1 MMTNYFMAIP
11 FDIFNLSLVG
21 CGIVCGVALLLTVL
35 FLALKCS
42 VTYYDVEGGKEV
54 IHKEKHSWC
63 SHVKIHGANKKGK
76 RLIGWSTKENGKK
89 PLLKHKIVLFKN
101 VKLFAIWE
109 EAPDMVPA
117 SMIPKPVEEEPKEE
131 ADFSEGVFVKF
142 NFIDTQSEETIATQ
156 SFKINGRVPNEDGV
170 LGWCFNPGGDITLQN
185 GTENYVFDVNPYPVT
200 ALLDD
205 DKTVISNEEFSG
217 ECVVDLAYIITST
230 EKTVYKESHYVEL
243 NAPETFASS
252 ASFVGWSVEPN
263 GEPIIEKGDNDA
275 VFTIQLYSV
284 TEDATEEAAEEVVYE
299 EPVEEVVY
307 EEPSEEVVYE
317 EPVEEVVYEEPV
329 EEVVYEEPS
338 EEVVEETPVEEAVE
352 EPVEEVVYEEPVEE
366 AVEEAPVEEP
376 AEEAPVEEPAEEAPV
391 EEPAEVTPTIVPTY
405 IDNEGNKI
413 EIKYSRSFTANLIQA
428 DDTVKDFY
436 GQLKNHIMSFKGVK
450 TKISW
455 KFDSYNKGRDQLFKM
470 KLRGKTIL
478 LYCALDPEEFEK
490 SKYHHEAI
498 DNKLF
503 ADVPMLLKIKSGLG
517 LRKAKEIINIVMAK
531 YGIEPNPKATAVD
544 YVKEYPYEDNEAL
557 LERKL
562 VKVLEADSANII
574 KSSKKKAEDAESLKL
589 KGHDFVSLF
598 SIQAYKEHTVW
609 CALFYLLNFW

>member
-1 MMTNYFMAIP
+1 MEFAKVLFGAG
-11 FDIFNLSLVG
+11 FDLFNLNPVT
-21 CGIVCGVALLLTVL
+21 CGIVLGICVIFAIVAAIIRCQVIYVDTDGDYEIEYEKKKWLSKAVLRPASKQGKSFVGWALDPAGENMVAESELLVTHTTVL
-35 FLALKCS
+35 
-42 VTYYDVEGGKEV
+42 Y
-54 IHKEKHSWC
+54 
-63 SHVKIHGANKKGK
+63 
-76 RLIGWSTKENGKK
+76 
-89 PLLKHKIVLFKN
+89 
-101 VKLFAIWE
+101 AIWATEQEVFESE
-109 EAPDMVPA
+109 EKA
-117 SMIPKPVEEEPKEE
+117 
-131 ADFSEGVFVKF
+131 EGVFVQLNYMDAEGEDAIANRAHKVNTILPEHQDVPVQVKGWSFEKGGEVVLEGEDVSAVFSINLYPVFDENAPQNDKPF
-142 NFIDTQSEETIATQ
+142 NGSAVIELLFIDSAT
-156 SFKINGRVPNEDGV
+156 DG
-170 LGWCFNPGGDITLQN
+170 FI
-185 GTENYVFDVNPYPVT
+185 
-200 ALLDD
+200 
-205 DKTVISNEEFSG
+205 
-217 ECVVDLAYIITST
+217 
-230 EKTVYKESHYVEL
+230 YKESHYVEL

-284 TEDATEEAAEEVVYE
+284 TEDAVEEAAEEVVYEEPSEEEVYE

-307 EEPSEEVVYE
+307 EE
-317 EPVEEVVYEEPV
+317 
-329 EEVVYEEPS
+329 
-338 EEVVEETPVEEAVE
+338 PVEEAVE

-366 AVEEAPVEEP
+366 TVEEEPVEEP
-376 AEEAPVEEPAEEAPV
+376 AEEAPIEEAPAEEPV
-391 EEPAEVTPTIVPTY
+391 EVTPTIVPTY

-574 KSSKKKAEDAESLKL
+574 KSSKKKAEDAE
-589 KGHDFVSLF
+589 
-598 SIQAYKEHTVW
+598 
-609 CALFYLLNFW
+609 

>member
-1 MMTNYFMAIP
+1 MEFAKVLFGAG
-11 FDIFNLSLVG
+11 FDLFNLNPVT
-21 CGIVCGVALLLTVL
+21 CGIVLGICVIFAIVAAIIRCQVIYVDTDGDYEIEYEKKKWLSKAVLRPASKQGKSFVGWALDPAGENMVAESELLVTHTTVL
-35 FLALKCS
+35 
-42 VTYYDVEGGKEV
+42 Y
-54 IHKEKHSWC
+54 
-63 SHVKIHGANKKGK
+63 
-76 RLIGWSTKENGKK
+76 
-89 PLLKHKIVLFKN
+89 
-101 VKLFAIWE
+101 AIWATEQEVFESE
-109 EAPDMVPA
+109 EKA
-117 SMIPKPVEEEPKEE
+117 
-131 ADFSEGVFVKF
+131 EGVFVQLNYMDAEGEDAIANRAHKVNTILPEHQDVPVQVKGWSFEKGGEVVLEGEDVSAVFSINLYPVFDENAPQNDKPF
-142 NFIDTQSEETIATQ
+142 NGSAVIELLFIDSAT
-156 SFKINGRVPNEDGV
+156 DG
-170 LGWCFNPGGDITLQN
+170 FI
-185 GTENYVFDVNPYPVT
+185 
-200 ALLDD
+200 
-205 DKTVISNEEFSG
+205 
-217 ECVVDLAYIITST
+217 
-230 EKTVYKESHYVEL
+230 YKESHYVEL

-307 EEPSEEVVYE
+307 EEPVEEVAYE
-317 EPVEEVVYEEPV
+317 EPVEEA
-329 EEVVYEEPS
+329 VYEEPS

-366 AVEEAPVEEP
+366 P

-391 EEPAEVTPTIVPTY
+391 EEAPAEEPVEVVPTIVPTY

-574 KSSKKKAEDAESLKL
+574 KSSKKKAEDAE
-589 KGHDFVSLF
+589 
-598 SIQAYKEHTVW
+598 
-609 CALFYLLNFW
+609 

>member
-1 MMTNYFMAIP
+1 MEFAKVLFGAG
-11 FDIFNLSLVG
+11 FDLFNLNPVT
-21 CGIVCGVALLLTVL
+21 CGIVLGICVIFAIVAAIIRCQVIYVDTDGDYEIEYEKKKWLSKAVLRPASKQGKSFVGWALDPAGENMVAESELLVTHTTVL
-35 FLALKCS
+35 
-42 VTYYDVEGGKEV
+42 Y
-54 IHKEKHSWC
+54 
-63 SHVKIHGANKKGK
+63 
-76 RLIGWSTKENGKK
+76 
-89 PLLKHKIVLFKN
+89 
-101 VKLFAIWE
+101 AIWATEQEVFESE
-109 EAPDMVPA
+109 EKA
-117 SMIPKPVEEEPKEE
+117 
-131 ADFSEGVFVKF
+131 EGVFVQLNYMDAEGEDAIANRAHKVNTILPEHQDVPVQVKGWSFEKGGEVVLEGEDVSAVFSINLYPVFDENAPQNDKPF
-142 NFIDTQSEETIATQ
+142 NGSAVIELLFIDSAT
-156 SFKINGRVPNEDGV
+156 DG
-170 LGWCFNPGGDITLQN
+170 FI
-185 GTENYVFDVNPYPVT
+185 
-200 ALLDD
+200 
-205 DKTVISNEEFSG
+205 
-217 ECVVDLAYIITST
+217 
-230 EKTVYKESHYVEL
+230 YKESHYVEL

-284 TEDATEEAAEEVVYE
+284 TEDAVEEAAEEVVYE

-307 EEPSEEVVYE
+307 EEPVEEAVYE

-329 EEVVYEEPS
+329 EEVVY
-338 EEVVEETPVEEAVE
+338 E

-376 AEEAPVEEPAEEAPV
+376 AEEAPV
-391 EEPAEVTPTIVPTY
+391 EVTPTIVPTY

-574 KSSKKKAEDAESLKL
+574 KSSKKKAEDAE
-589 KGHDFVSLF
+589 
-598 SIQAYKEHTVW
+598 
-609 CALFYLLNFW
+609 

>member
-1 MMTNYFMAIP
+1 MEFAKVLFGAG
-11 FDIFNLSLVG
+11 FDLFNLNPVT
-21 CGIVCGVALLLTVL
+21 CGIVLGICVIFAIVAAIIRCQVIYVDTDGDYEIEYEKKKWLSKAVLRPASKQGKSFVGWALDPAGENMVAESELLVTHTTVL
-35 FLALKCS
+35 
-42 VTYYDVEGGKEV
+42 Y
-54 IHKEKHSWC
+54 
-63 SHVKIHGANKKGK
+63 
-76 RLIGWSTKENGKK
+76 
-89 PLLKHKIVLFKN
+89 
-101 VKLFAIWE
+101 AIWATEQEVFESE
-109 EAPDMVPA
+109 EKA
-117 SMIPKPVEEEPKEE
+117 
-131 ADFSEGVFVKF
+131 EGVFVQLNYMDAEGEDAIANRAHKVNTILPEHQDVPVQVKGWSFEKGGEVVLEGEDVSAVFSINLYPVFDENAPQNDKPF
-142 NFIDTQSEETIATQ
+142 NGSAVIELLFIDSATDR
-156 SFKINGRVPNEDGV
+156 FI
-170 LGWCFNPGGDITLQN
+170 
-185 GTENYVFDVNPYPVT
+185 
-200 ALLDD
+200 
-205 DKTVISNEEFSG
+205 
-217 ECVVDLAYIITST
+217 
-230 EKTVYKESHYVEL
+230 YKESHYVEL

-299 EPVEEVVY
+299 EPFEEVVY
-307 EEPSEEVVYE
+307 EEPAQEEVVYE

-329 EEVVYEEPS
+329 EEAVYEEPVEEPVEEVVYEEPS
-338 EEVVEETPVEEAVE
+338 EEAVEETPVEEAVE
-352 EPVEEVVYEEPVEE
+352 EPVEEVVYEEPSEE
-366 AVEEAPVEEP
+366 AVEEAPVEEAP
-376 AEEAPVEEPAEEAPV
+376 AEEPVEV
-391 EEPAEVTPTIVPTY
+391 VPTIVPTY

-574 KSSKKKAEDAESLKL
+574 KSSKKKAEDAE
-589 KGHDFVSLF
+589 
-598 SIQAYKEHTVW
+598 
-609 CALFYLLNFW
+609 

>member
-1 MMTNYFMAIP
+1 MEFAKVLFGAG
-11 FDIFNLSLVG
+11 FDLFNLNPVT
-21 CGIVCGVALLLTVL
+21 CGIVLGICVIFAIVAAIIRCQVIYVDTDGDYEIEYEKKKWLSKAVLRPASKQGKSFVGWALDPAGENMVAESELLVTHTTVL
-35 FLALKCS
+35 
-42 VTYYDVEGGKEV
+42 Y
-54 IHKEKHSWC
+54 
-63 SHVKIHGANKKGK
+63 
-76 RLIGWSTKENGKK
+76 
-89 PLLKHKIVLFKN
+89 
-101 VKLFAIWE
+101 AIWATEQEVFESE
-109 EAPDMVPA
+109 EKA
-117 SMIPKPVEEEPKEE
+117 
-131 ADFSEGVFVKF
+131 EGVFVQLNYMDAEGEDAIANRAHKVNTILPEHQDVPVQVKGWSFEKGGEVVLEGEDVSAVFSINLYPVFDENAPQNDKPF
-142 NFIDTQSEETIATQ
+142 NGSAVIELLFIDSAT
-156 SFKINGRVPNEDGV
+156 DG
-170 LGWCFNPGGDITLQN
+170 FI
-185 GTENYVFDVNPYPVT
+185 
-200 ALLDD
+200 
-205 DKTVISNEEFSG
+205 
-217 ECVVDLAYIITST
+217 
-230 EKTVYKESHYVEL
+230 YKESHYVEL

-284 TEDATEEAAEEVVYE
+284 TEDAVEEAA
-299 EPVEEVVY
+299 EEVVY

-329 EEVVYEEPS
+329 EEAVYEEPV
-338 EEVVEETPVEEAVE
+338 EEAVEETPVEEAVE

-366 AVEEAPVEEP
+366 P
-376 AEEAPVEEPAEEAPV
+376 AEEAPAEEAPA
-391 EEPAEVTPTIVPTY
+391 EEPVEVTPTIVPTY

-574 KSSKKKAEDAESLKL
+574 KSSKKKAEDAE
-589 KGHDFVSLF
+589 
-598 SIQAYKEHTVW
+598 
-609 CALFYLLNFW
+609 

>member
-1 MMTNYFMAIP
+1 MEFAKVLFGAG
-11 FDIFNLSLVG
+11 FDLFNLNPVT
-21 CGIVCGVALLLTVL
+21 CGIVLGICVIFAIVAAIIRCQVIYVDTDGDYEIEYEKKRWLSKAVLRPASKQGKSFVGWALDPAGENMVAESELLVTHTTVL
-35 FLALKCS
+35 
-42 VTYYDVEGGKEV
+42 Y
-54 IHKEKHSWC
+54 
-63 SHVKIHGANKKGK
+63 
-76 RLIGWSTKENGKK
+76 
-89 PLLKHKIVLFKN
+89 
-101 VKLFAIWE
+101 AIWATEQEVFESE
-109 EAPDMVPA
+109 EKA
-117 SMIPKPVEEEPKEE
+117 
-131 ADFSEGVFVKF
+131 EGVFVQLNYMDAEGEDAIANRAHKVNTILPEHQDVPVQVKGWSFEKGGEVVLEGEDVSAVFSINLYPVFDENAPQNDKPF
-142 NFIDTQSEETIATQ
+142 NGSAVIELLFIDSAT
-156 SFKINGRVPNEDGV
+156 DG
-170 LGWCFNPGGDITLQN
+170 FI
-185 GTENYVFDVNPYPVT
+185 
-200 ALLDD
+200 
-205 DKTVISNEEFSG
+205 
-217 ECVVDLAYIITST
+217 
-230 EKTVYKESHYVEL
+230 YKESHYVEL

-284 TEDATEEAAEEVVYE
+284 TEDAVEEAAEEVVYE
-299 EPVEEVVY
+299 EPVEEA
-307 EEPSEEVVYE
+307 
-317 EPVEEVVYEEPV
+317 VYEEPV

-376 AEEAPVEEPAEEAPV
+376 AEEAPVEEPV
-391 EEPAEVTPTIVPTY
+391 EVTPTIVPTY

-574 KSSKKKAEDAESLKL
+574 KSSKKKAEDAE
-589 KGHDFVSLF
+589 
-598 SIQAYKEHTVW
+598 
-609 CALFYLLNFW
+609 

>member
-1 MMTNYFMAIP
+1 MEFAKVLFGAG
-11 FDIFNLSLVG
+11 FDLFNLNPVT
-21 CGIVCGVALLLTVL
+21 CGIVLGICVIFAIVAAIIRCQVIYVDTDGDYEIEYEKKKWLSKAVLRPASKQGKSFVGWALDPEGENMVAESELLVTHTTVL
-35 FLALKCS
+35 
-42 VTYYDVEGGKEV
+42 Y
-54 IHKEKHSWC
+54 
-63 SHVKIHGANKKGK
+63 
-76 RLIGWSTKENGKK
+76 
-89 PLLKHKIVLFKN
+89 
-101 VKLFAIWE
+101 AIWATEQEVFESE
-109 EAPDMVPA
+109 EKA
-117 SMIPKPVEEEPKEE
+117 
-131 ADFSEGVFVKF
+131 EGVFVQLNYMDAEGEDAIANRAHKVNTILPEHQDVPVQVKGWSFEKGGEVVLEGEDVSAVFSINLYPVFDENAPQNDKPF
-142 NFIDTQSEETIATQ
+142 NGSAVIELLFIDSAT
-156 SFKINGRVPNEDGV
+156 DG
-170 LGWCFNPGGDITLQN
+170 FI
-185 GTENYVFDVNPYPVT
+185 
-200 ALLDD
+200 
-205 DKTVISNEEFSG
+205 
-217 ECVVDLAYIITST
+217 
-230 EKTVYKESHYVEL
+230 YKESHYVEL

-284 TEDATEEAAEEVVYE
+284 TEDAVEEAAEEVVYE
-299 EPVEEVVY
+299 EPA
-307 EEPSEEVVYE
+307 EEVVYE

-329 EEVVYEEPS
+329 EET
-338 EEVVEETPVEEAVE
+338 VEEAPVEEAVE
-352 EPVEEVVYEEPVEE
+352 ETPVEE

-376 AEEAPVEEPAEEAPV
+376 VEEAPA
-391 EEPAEVTPTIVPTY
+391 EEPAEVAPTIVPTY

-531 YGIEPNPKATAVD
+531 YGIEPNPKATSVD

-574 KSSKKKAEDAESLKL
+574 KSSKKKAEDAE
-589 KGHDFVSLF
+589 
-598 SIQAYKEHTVW
+598 
-609 CALFYLLNFW
+609 

>member
-1 MMTNYFMAIP
+1 MEFAKVLFGAG
-11 FDIFNLSLVG
+11 FDLFNLNPVT
-21 CGIVCGVALLLTVL
+21 CGIVLGICVIFAIVAAIIRCQVVYVDTDGDYEIEYEKKKWLSKVVLRPASKQGKSFVGWALDPAGENMVAESELLVTHTTVL
-35 FLALKCS
+35 
-42 VTYYDVEGGKEV
+42 Y
-54 IHKEKHSWC
+54 
-63 SHVKIHGANKKGK
+63 
-76 RLIGWSTKENGKK
+76 
-89 PLLKHKIVLFKN
+89 
-101 VKLFAIWE
+101 AIWATEQEVFESE
-109 EAPDMVPA
+109 EKA
-117 SMIPKPVEEEPKEE
+117 
-131 ADFSEGVFVKF
+131 EGVFVQLNYMDAEGEDAIANRAHKVNTILPEHQDVPVQVKGWSFDKGGEVVLEGEDVSAVFSINLYPVFDENAPKNDKPF
-142 NFIDTQSEETIATQ
+142 NGSAVIELLFIDSATDA
-156 SFKINGRVPNEDGV
+156 FI
-170 LGWCFNPGGDITLQN
+170 
-185 GTENYVFDVNPYPVT
+185 
-200 ALLDD
+200 
-205 DKTVISNEEFSG
+205 
-217 ECVVDLAYIITST
+217 
-230 EKTVYKESHYVEL
+230 YKESHYVEL
-243 NAPETFASS
+243 NAPEAFASS

-284 TEDATEEAAEEVVYE
+284 TDEAVAEEVVEEAVYE

-307 EEPSEEVVYE
+307 EEPAQEEVVYE

-329 EEVVYEEPS
+329 EE
-338 EEVVEETPVEEAVE
+338 A
-352 EPVEEVVYEEPVEE
+352 VYEEPVEE
-366 AVEEAPVEEP
+366 AVYEEPAQEEVVYEEPVQEEAVYEEPVQEEAAIEEAP
-376 AEEAPVEEPAEEAPV
+376 AEPVEV
-391 EEPAEVTPTIVPTY
+391 VPTIVPTY

-517 LRKAKEIINIVMAK
+517 LRKAKEVINIVMAK

-562 VKVLEADSANII
+562 VKVLEADSANVIM
-574 KSSKKKAEDAESLKL
+574 SSKKKADDAE
-589 KGHDFVSLF
+589 
-598 SIQAYKEHTVW
+598 
-609 CALFYLLNFW
+609 

>member
-1 MMTNYFMAIP
+1 MEFAKVLFGAG
-11 FDIFNLSLVG
+11 FDLFNLNPVT
-21 CGIVCGVALLLTVL
+21 CGIVLGICVIFAIVAAIIRCQVIYVDTDGDYEIEYEKKKWLSKAVLRPASKQGKSFVGWALDPAGENMVAESELLVTHTTVL
-35 FLALKCS
+35 
-42 VTYYDVEGGKEV
+42 Y
-54 IHKEKHSWC
+54 
-63 SHVKIHGANKKGK
+63 
-76 RLIGWSTKENGKK
+76 
-89 PLLKHKIVLFKN
+89 
-101 VKLFAIWE
+101 AIWATEQEVFESE
-109 EAPDMVPA
+109 EKA
-117 SMIPKPVEEEPKEE
+117 
-131 ADFSEGVFVKF
+131 EGVFVQLNYMDAEGEDAIANRAHKVNTILPEHQDVPVQVKGWSFEKGGEVVLEGEDVSAVFSINLYPVFDENAPQNDKPF
-142 NFIDTQSEETIATQ
+142 NGSAVIELLFIDSATDR
-156 SFKINGRVPNEDGV
+156 FI
-170 LGWCFNPGGDITLQN
+170 
-185 GTENYVFDVNPYPVT
+185 
-200 ALLDD
+200 
-205 DKTVISNEEFSG
+205 
-217 ECVVDLAYIITST
+217 
-230 EKTVYKESHYVEL
+230 YKESHYVEL

-299 EPVEEVVY
+299 EPFEEVVY
-307 EEPSEEVVYE
+307 EEPAQEEVVYE

-329 EEVVYEEPS
+329 EEAVYEEP
-338 EEVVEETPVEEAVE
+338 VE
-352 EPVEEVVYEEPVEE
+352 EPVEEVVYEEPSEE
-366 AVEEAPVEEP
+366 AVEEAPVEEAP
-376 AEEAPVEEPAEEAPV
+376 AEEPVEV
-391 EEPAEVTPTIVPTY
+391 VPTIVPTY

-574 KSSKKKAEDAESLKL
+574 KSSKKKAEDAE
-589 KGHDFVSLF
+589 
-598 SIQAYKEHTVW
+598 
-609 CALFYLLNFW
+609 

>member
-1 MMTNYFMAIP
+1 MEFAKVLFGAG
-11 FDIFNLSLVG
+11 FDLFNLNPVT
-21 CGIVCGVALLLTVL
+21 CGIVLGICVIFAIVAAIIRCQVIYVDTDGDYEIEYEKKRWLSKAVLRPASKQGKSFVGWALDPAGENMVAESELLVTHTTVL
-35 FLALKCS
+35 
-42 VTYYDVEGGKEV
+42 Y
-54 IHKEKHSWC
+54 
-63 SHVKIHGANKKGK
+63 
-76 RLIGWSTKENGKK
+76 
-89 PLLKHKIVLFKN
+89 
-101 VKLFAIWE
+101 AIWATEQEVFESE
-109 EAPDMVPA
+109 EKA
-117 SMIPKPVEEEPKEE
+117 
-131 ADFSEGVFVKF
+131 EGVFVQLNYMDAEGEDAIANRAHKVNTILPEHQDVPVQVKGWSFEKGGEVVLEGEDVSAVFSINLYPVFDENAPQNDKPF
-142 NFIDTQSEETIATQ
+142 NGSAVIELLFIDSAT
-156 SFKINGRVPNEDGV
+156 DG
-170 LGWCFNPGGDITLQN
+170 FI
-185 GTENYVFDVNPYPVT
+185 
-200 ALLDD
+200 
-205 DKTVISNEEFSG
+205 
-217 ECVVDLAYIITST
+217 
-230 EKTVYKESHYVEL
+230 YKESHYVEL

-284 TEDATEEAAEEVVYE
+284 TEDAVEEAAEEVVYE

-307 EEPSEEVVYE
+307 EEPVEEAVYE

-329 EEVVYEEPS
+329 EEVVY
-338 EEVVEETPVEEAVE
+338 E

-376 AEEAPVEEPAEEAPV
+376 AEEAPV
-391 EEPAEVTPTIVPTY
+391 EVTPTIVPTY

-574 KSSKKKAEDAESLKL
+574 KSSKKKAEDAE
-589 KGHDFVSLF
+589 
-598 SIQAYKEHTVW
+598 
-609 CALFYLLNFW
+609 

>member
-1 MMTNYFMAIP
+1 MEFAKVLFGAG
-11 FDIFNLSLVG
+11 FDLFNLNPVT
-21 CGIVCGVALLLTVL
+21 CGIVLGICVIFAIVAAIIRCQVIYVDTDGDYEIEYEKKRWLSKAVLRPASKQGKSFVGWALDPAGENMVAESELLVTHTTVL
-35 FLALKCS
+35 
-42 VTYYDVEGGKEV
+42 Y
-54 IHKEKHSWC
+54 
-63 SHVKIHGANKKGK
+63 
-76 RLIGWSTKENGKK
+76 
-89 PLLKHKIVLFKN
+89 
-101 VKLFAIWE
+101 AIWATEQEVFESE
-109 EAPDMVPA
+109 EKA
-117 SMIPKPVEEEPKEE
+117 
-131 ADFSEGVFVKF
+131 EGVFVQLNYMDAEGEDAIANRAHKVNTILPEHQDVPVQVKGWSFEKGGEVVLEGEDVSAVFSINLYPVFDENAPQNDKPF
-142 NFIDTQSEETIATQ
+142 NGSAVIELLFIDSAT
-156 SFKINGRVPNEDGV
+156 DG
-170 LGWCFNPGGDITLQN
+170 FI
-185 GTENYVFDVNPYPVT
+185 
-200 ALLDD
+200 
-205 DKTVISNEEFSG
+205 
-217 ECVVDLAYIITST
+217 
-230 EKTVYKESHYVEL
+230 YKESHYVEL

-284 TEDATEEAAEEVVYE
+284 TEDAVEEAA
-299 EPVEEVVY
+299 EEVVY

-329 EEVVYEEPS
+329 EEAVYEEPS

-352 EPVEEVVYEEPVEE
+352 EVVYEE
-366 AVEEAPVEEP
+366 PVEEP
-376 AEEAPVEEPAEEAPV
+376 AEEAPVEETVEEAPV
-391 EEPAEVTPTIVPTY
+391 EEPVEVTPTIVPTY

-428 DDTVKDFY
+428 DDAVKDFY

-574 KSSKKKAEDAESLKL
+574 KSSKKKAEDAE
-589 KGHDFVSLF
+589 
-598 SIQAYKEHTVW
+598 
-609 CALFYLLNFW
+609 

>member
-1 MMTNYFMAIP
+1 MEFAKVLFGAG
-11 FDIFNLSLVG
+11 FDLFNLNPVT
-21 CGIVCGVALLLTVL
+21 CGIVLGICVIFAIVAAIIRCQVIYVDTDGDYEIEYEKKKWLSKAVLRPASKQGKSFVGWALDPAGENMVAESELLVTHTTVL
-35 FLALKCS
+35 
-42 VTYYDVEGGKEV
+42 Y
-54 IHKEKHSWC
+54 
-63 SHVKIHGANKKGK
+63 
-76 RLIGWSTKENGKK
+76 
-89 PLLKHKIVLFKN
+89 
-101 VKLFAIWE
+101 AIWATEQEVFESE
-109 EAPDMVPA
+109 EKA
-117 SMIPKPVEEEPKEE
+117 
-131 ADFSEGVFVKF
+131 EGVFVQLNYMDAEGEDAIANRAHKVNTILPEHQDVPVQVKGWSFEKGGEVVLEGEDVSAVFSINLYPVFDENAPQNDKPF
-142 NFIDTQSEETIATQ
+142 NGSAVIELLFIDSAT
-156 SFKINGRVPNEDGV
+156 DG
-170 LGWCFNPGGDITLQN
+170 FI
-185 GTENYVFDVNPYPVT
+185 
-200 ALLDD
+200 
-205 DKTVISNEEFSG
+205 
-217 ECVVDLAYIITST
+217 
-230 EKTVYKESHYVEL
+230 YKESHYVEL

-284 TEDATEEAAEEVVYE
+284 TEDAVEEAA
-299 EPVEEVVY
+299 EEVVY

-329 EEVVYEEPS
+329 EEAVYEEPV

-376 AEEAPVEEPAEEAPV
+376 VEEAPAEEPL
-391 EEPAEVTPTIVPTY
+391 EVAPTIVPTY

-574 KSSKKKAEDAESLKL
+574 KSSKKKAEDAE
-589 KGHDFVSLF
+589 
-598 SIQAYKEHTVW
+598 
-609 CALFYLLNFW
+609 

>member
-1 MMTNYFMAIP
+1 MEFAKVLFGAG
-11 FDIFNLSLVG
+11 FDLFNLNPVT
-21 CGIVCGVALLLTVL
+21 CGIVLGICVIFAIVAAIIRCQVIYVDTDGDYEIEYEKKKWLSKAVLRPASKQGKSFVGWALDPEGENMVAESELLVTHTTVL
-35 FLALKCS
+35 
-42 VTYYDVEGGKEV
+42 Y
-54 IHKEKHSWC
+54 
-63 SHVKIHGANKKGK
+63 
-76 RLIGWSTKENGKK
+76 
-89 PLLKHKIVLFKN
+89 
-101 VKLFAIWE
+101 AIWATEQEVFESE
-109 EAPDMVPA
+109 EKA
-117 SMIPKPVEEEPKEE
+117 
-131 ADFSEGVFVKF
+131 EGVFVQLNYMDAEGEDAIANRAHKVNTILPEHQDVPVQVKGWSFEKGGEVVLEGEDVSAVFSINLYPVFDENAPQNDKPF
-142 NFIDTQSEETIATQ
+142 NGSAVIELLFIDSAT
-156 SFKINGRVPNEDGV
+156 DG
-170 LGWCFNPGGDITLQN
+170 FI
-185 GTENYVFDVNPYPVT
+185 
-200 ALLDD
+200 
-205 DKTVISNEEFSG
+205 
-217 ECVVDLAYIITST
+217 
-230 EKTVYKESHYVEL
+230 YKESHYVEL

-284 TEDATEEAAEEVVYE
+284 TEDAVEEAA
-299 EPVEEVVY
+299 EEVVY

-329 EEVVYEEPS
+329 EE
-338 EEVVEETPVEEAVE
+338 
-352 EPVEEVVYEEPVEE
+352 

-376 AEEAPVEEPAEEAPV
+376 VEEAPAEEAPA
-391 EEPAEVTPTIVPTY
+391 EEPVEVAPTIVPTY

-562 VKVLEADSANII
+562 VKILEADSANII
-574 KSSKKKAEDAESLKL
+574 KSSKKKAEDAE
-589 KGHDFVSLF
+589 
-598 SIQAYKEHTVW
+598 
-609 CALFYLLNFW
+609 